1 MMCGKDGKEGMQ
13 INVVRFHA
21 NFYHGETNSELQRE
35 SLLWHNLNMKIVLMI
50 CLMLTAPAMAQRSL
64 SQEAFRANVRPV
76 LSGILN
82 DFYQMITLFPD
93 YPKEII
99 PLVEEV
105 DRLAENKENL
115 RGHCPRVLNDSC
127 FPDIRQIQDRLG
139 ELSRRMMKARAQ
151 MKMSSA
157 MYLGN
162 LSGMRVLDEFEAKL
176 ENVKGIFDNK
186 SFFIKARITE
196 KKETYPLIR
205 ELDEINTLMS
215 LAVVE
220 FIPFTYKEDFRHF
233 YFNFVHPIEIN
244 ISKNQN
250 YEFLNRN
257 VNSLNFT
264 LNLLNM
270 NLTKRNK
277 KTPEGMGP
285 YLNTI
290 HNRWNSLLRY
300 YF

>member
-1 MMCGKDGKEGMQ
+1 MLAS
-13 INVVRFHA
+13 HA
-21 NFYHGETNSELQRE
+21 R
-35 SLLWHNLNMKIVLMI
+35 
-50 CLMLTAPAMAQRSL
+50 AQRSL

-99 PLVEEV
+99 PLVEEI
-105 DRLAENKENL
+105 DRLADNKENL
-115 RGHCPRVLNDSC
+115 RAHCPRVLNDAC
-127 FPDIRQIQDRLG
+127 FPDIRQLQERLS
-139 ELSRRMMKARAQ
+139 ELSSRMIKTRSQ
-151 MKMSSA
+151 LKMSSTL
-157 MYLGN
+157 YLGN
-162 LSGMRVLDEFEAKL
+162 LAGLRLLDEFEAKL
-176 ENVKGIFDNK
+176 QSVKGVFDNK
-186 SFFIKARITE
+186 SFFIKAKITE
-196 KKETYPLIR
+196 KKETYPLIKD
-205 ELDEINTLMS
+205 LDQLNTLMS

-220 FIPFTYKEDFRHF
+220 FIPYTYKEDFRHF

-244 ISKNQN
+244 LSKHQN
-250 YEFLNRN
+250 FEFLNRN
-257 VNSLNFT
+257 LNSLNFT

-277 KTPEGMGP
+277 KTPEGMAP